1 MDKNHIVAGNILT
14 DHEEETVADRQMVGK
29 KLLVLIQ
36 TALMLDSKMLYHRTV
51 RY

>member
-14 DHEEETVADRQMVGK
+14 DHEETVADRQMVGK